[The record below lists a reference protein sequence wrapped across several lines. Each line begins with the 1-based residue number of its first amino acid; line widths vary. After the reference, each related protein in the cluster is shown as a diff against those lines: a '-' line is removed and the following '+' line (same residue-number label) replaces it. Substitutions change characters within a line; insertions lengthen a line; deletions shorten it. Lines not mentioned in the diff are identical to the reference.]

1 MITLTLNGRGFLLYD
16 IITIGSA
23 ELSNCYLHKP
33 VRIIIQP
40 EEIHDGSGEK
50 STKKIDLFGVLQ

>member
-1 MITLTLNGRGFLLYD
+1 MVGVFCCMTLSPSRIAE
-16 IITIGSA
+16 II
-23 ELSNCYLHKP
+23 NCYLHKP